1 MGTGNWGPSKCGGL
15 FPLFF
20 FKQHMNNKK
29 TLNIYIDESGD
40 ESQYSTKNSLYVV
53 SFLCV
58 EDEKLSNS
66 AIKIFRQKLKNAEG
80 GSHFVH
86 VGNLVRKEKPYNDM
100 QREKRKILF
109 HDLFLLCEHSTYKY
123 FNAVYIK
130 KQRNQRTL
138 IENISK
144 CIFKEIE
151 KRSPYFNQFDVIN
164 FHYDGGQAFLKG
176 VFASLSSSIVA
187 NARYVDTQQKDHPF
201 MQASDLLSYMELV
214 WFHACNGQLTE
225 SEIKFFGLKRKIKK
239 DYIRHLNTHRF

>member
-1 MGTGNWGPSKCGGL
+1 MSK
-15 FPLFF
+15 
-20 FKQHMNNKK
+20 KK

-40 ESQYSTKNSLYVV
+40 ESQYSTKNPLYVV

-66 AIKIFRQKLKNAEG
+66 AIKIFKQKLKNAEG
-80 GSHFVH
+80 GNHFVH
-86 VGNLVRKEKPYNDM
+86 IGNLVRKEKPYNDM
-100 QREKRKILF
+100 QREKRQILF
-109 HDLFLLCEHSTYKY
+109 HNLFLLCEHSAYRY

-130 KQRNQRTL
+130 KERNQRTL

-151 KRSPYFNQFDVIN
+151 KHKSYFNQFNAIN

-176 VFASLSSSIVA
+176 IFASLSSSVLSTAHYI
-187 NARYVDTQQKDHPF
+187 DTQQKDHPF
-201 MQASDLLSYMELV
+201 MQAADLLSYMELV

-239 DYIRHLNTHRF
+239 DYIRHLNIHRF